1 MREFFELIN
10 EYPWTTFF
18 LIIGLGFL
26 LEEISGALAVIIH
39 GPKHD
44 ITIKTDDEDKE

>member
-26 LEEISGALAVIIH
+26 LEEIGGALAEIIH
-39 GPKHD
+39 GPNHK
-44 ITIKTDDEDKE
+44 TIKTDYKKENE